1 MSGVTVYMLTPSSPL
16 RTSPYSTIWSITAL
30 TMLAGMANPIPMLPP
45 LRVRMAEFTPT
56 SLPLRLTRA
65 PPEFPGLIDA
75 SVWMK
80 SS

>member
-1 MSGVTVYMLTPSSPL
+1 MICSSTSRAMLMGT
-16 RTSPYSTIWSITAL
+16 
-30 TMLAGMANPIPMLPP
+30 ANPIPTLPP
-45 LRVRMAEFTPT
+45 VRDRMAVLMPM
-56 SLPLRLTRA
+56 SLPSSVTRA